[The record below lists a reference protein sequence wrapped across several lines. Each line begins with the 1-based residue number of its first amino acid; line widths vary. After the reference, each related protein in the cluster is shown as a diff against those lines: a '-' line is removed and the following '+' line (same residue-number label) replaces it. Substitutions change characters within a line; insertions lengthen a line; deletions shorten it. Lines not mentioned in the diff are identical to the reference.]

1 MGFYA
6 TSYKSEEYEKF
17 CNVVTRVLS
26 PKILLI
32 FLECSD
38 TVGYSFCINAETSAS
53 LSPSRYKQQ

>member
-6 TSYKSEEYEKF
+6 TSYKSEKYEKF
-17 CNVVTRVLS
+17 RNVVTRVLS

-38 TVGYSFCINAETSAS
+38 TVGYSFCIKAETSAS
-53 LSPSRYKQQ
+53 LKPSKYKQQ